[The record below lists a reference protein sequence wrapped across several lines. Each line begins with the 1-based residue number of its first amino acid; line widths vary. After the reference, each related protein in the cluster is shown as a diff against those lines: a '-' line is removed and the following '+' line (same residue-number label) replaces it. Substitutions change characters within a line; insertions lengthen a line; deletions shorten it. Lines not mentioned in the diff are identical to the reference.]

1 MNLYLDAS
9 ALVKRY
15 VEEAGSND
23 VLDWMDAAEI
33 IGMTLVTRAEVAAA
47 IMRASRLRAISP
59 QEIHQSL
66 VEFRGEWFSFQRLPV
81 TEDLVARADRLACEF
96 GLARL
101 RRGAFSG
108 SAYLEGESQLS
119 CYAGDLRQGIGR
131 RRPAIRFGSFAGI
144 ILLQNSP
151 ESILPQVLPAG
162 GFSYAA
168 PTVYLR
174 FRKKVGI
181 SRSSV
186 LKVCGRNSPL
196 LAWPLCAST
205 LTDSIWR

>member
-96 GLARL
+96 GLRGYDAVHLAAALTWKENLNFPVTLATFDKELADAARQ
-101 RRGAFSG
+101 SG
-108 SAYLEGESQLS
+108 LA
-119 CYAGDLRQGIGR
+119 
-131 RRPAIRFGSFAGI
+131 
-144 ILLQNSP
+144 
-151 ESILPQVLPAG
+151 VLPE
-162 GFSYAA
+162 
-168 PTVYLR
+168 
-174 FRKKVGI
+174 
-181 SRSSV
+181 
-186 LKVCGRNSPL
+186 
-196 LAWPLCAST
+196 
-205 LTDSIWR
+205 